1 MSATPN
7 KAQEKDSSLNL
18 ASSRPARVTDIPP
31 PLLLQEEGL
40 RISPLLQGVSGG
52 RTVPGPAPGDQQTK
66 QPARKTKTALR
77 HSTHGTPR
85 HQSSSQGLDS
95 SATSHPAPPPP
106 HPRPTP
112 SPVDKQV
119 VTLPSFEVFYRG
131 SRVAQVSGPQL
142 DQVELKVK
150 QFGYAVSKTDLFS
163 DDGEYG
169 GGGSERDE
177 NGDFAWDRMADKTAR
192 DSKK

>member
-1 MSATPN
+1 MLFVTPRM
-7 KAQEKDSSLNL
+7 A
-18 ASSRPARVTDIPP
+18 RPATNH
-31 PLLLQEEGL
+31 Q
-40 RISPLLQGVSGG
+40 
-52 RTVPGPAPGDQQTK
+52 
-66 QPARKTKTALR
+66 ARDWTALQPL
-77 HSTHGTPR
+77 T
-85 HQSSSQGLDS
+85 
-95 SATSHPAPPPP
+95 PP

-112 SPVDKQV
+112 SPIDKQV